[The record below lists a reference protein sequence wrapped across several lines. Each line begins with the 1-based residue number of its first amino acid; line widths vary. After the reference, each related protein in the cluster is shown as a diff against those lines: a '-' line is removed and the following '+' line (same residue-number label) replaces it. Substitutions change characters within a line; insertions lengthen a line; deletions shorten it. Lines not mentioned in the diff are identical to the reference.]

1 MSNAP
6 RFDIDVSAF
15 WAGPYPDL
23 AVMRRHAPIAFV
35 PQPGST
41 IFTRRIFSQE
51 KRIDVFSSHQPAGL
65 MNRLMGLNM
74 MRRSRLFKAQANRPH
89 FPGTKS
95 LLPDNARPPS

>member
-35 PQPGST
+35 PQLGST

-51 KRIDVFSSHQPAGL
+51 KRIDVFSSHPPAGL
-65 MNRLMGLNM
+65 MNRLMGHNM
-74 MRRSRLFKAQANRPH
+74 MRKSRVFKDAASSAY

-95 LLPDNARPPS
+95 

>member
-51 KRIDVFSSHQPAGL
+51 KRIDLFSSHQPAGL
-65 MNRLMGLNM
+65 MNRLMGHNM
-74 MRRSRLFKAQANRPH
+74 IRKSRVFKDAASSAY

-95 LLPDNARPPS
+95 